1 MAESKKKSVGSGSA
15 GKTHPLEG
23 PSSPGLENDVLSREE
38 LETLSLLQLVDQI
51 VAKLPPRHSAIMD
64 MVYLRDRV
72 AEVEEINDQARQ
84 TIEKLEAVVEKLRS
98 PAFRVGTFLMPVE
111 PDKAHV
117 CVSGTDYV
125 CRIDPQLPLAS
136 LQIGQRVLLNE
147 AFAVVQGLGFDRH
160 GPIVRVD
167 ELLSGGRLRIGQES
181 GLISSVLLRSALLV
195 KEKIKPAMEVRL
207 DANQRVALEVIGV
220 GKRIE
225 RALET
230 VTELPWSAVGGQTE
244 AVQEIRDTIELPFL
258 HRGLFKRFE
267 HTVPKGFLLH
277 GPPGCGKTLLGKA
290 TAYNLRQQI
299 RTETGVDHPEFFLHV
314 KGPEI
319 LNMWVG
325 ESERQVRDLF
335 AQCRERAAEGSLAF
349 LFIDEAESI
358 LGTRRA
364 GRYSTILSTLVPMFC
379 SEMDGLEPLQNV
391 VVILASNRA
400 DLIDPAILRPG
411 RIDRKIKVNRP
422 TQEGAQRIYEIYL
435 KESLPLDEPKA
446 VLAQAIT
453 DTHYAKSVENQFLE
467 ITYRSGKKD
476 FLYRGDLGSGA
487 IIAAIV
493 ERAKSLAIKRS
504 ILTKQETNL
513 TREDLVQA
521 LQKEYSENDLFPP
534 TDITEDWLK
543 LTDFDPDNVIKLAP
557 IRPRKKDSLGS
568 GDGDQNDYPVRHR
581 NGNRYRQ
588 GKGRKRGR
596 RRRVHGLGAQRD
608 QVRGPHAMGLQLR
621 GPSRRHAR
629 LSRRGTA
636 PGRR

>member
-1 MAESKKKSVGSGSA
+1 MAESKKK
-15 GKTHPLEG
+15 PLTG
-23 PSSPGLENDVLSREE
+23 GAPSSKSHPGDGPGVPHLENELLDREQ
-38 LETLSLLQLVDQI
+38 LEALSLLQLTDMI

-64 MVYLRDRV
+64 MVYLRDRI
-72 AEVEEINDQARQ
+72 VEIEEMNDQARQ
-84 TIEKLEAVVEKLRS
+84 TIEKLDAVVEKLRS

-125 CRIDPQLPLAS
+125 CRIDPQVPLAS
-136 LQIGQRVLLNE
+136 LQVGQRVLLNE
-147 AFAVVQGLGFDRH
+147 AFAVVQGLGFDRN

-167 ELLSGGRLRIGQES
+167 ELLSGGRLRTGQEA
-181 GLISSVLLRSALLV
+181 GLLNAVLLRSALLA
-195 KEKIKPAMEVRL
+195 KEKLKPGMEVRL
-207 DANQRVALEVIGV
+207 DANQRAALEVIGV
-220 GKRIE
+220 GRRIE
-225 RALET
+225 RSLET
-230 VTELPWSAVGGQTE
+230 VTALPWSSIGGQAE
-244 AVQEIRDTIELPFL
+244 AVQAIRDTIELPFL
-258 HRGLFKRFE
+258 HRELFKRFE

-299 RTETGVDHPEFFLHV
+299 RAETGVDRPEFFLHV

-364 GRYSTILSTLVPMFC
+364 GRYSSILSTLVPMFC

-422 TQEGAQRIYEIYL
+422 TQEGARAIYEIYL
-435 KESLPLDEPKA
+435 KDSLPMAEPKEAMASA
-446 VLAQAIT
+446 VTNL
-453 DTHYAKSVENQFLE
+453 HYGKTAENQFLE
-467 ITYRSGKKD
+467 ITFRSGKRE
-476 FLYRGDLGSGA
+476 FLYRGDLASGA

-504 ILTKQETNL
+504 IETKSETKL
-513 TREDLVQA
+513 DPADLAQA
-521 LQKEYSENDLFPP
+521 LRQEYVENDLFPP

-543 LTDFDPDNVIKLAP
+543 LTDFDPENVIKLAP
-557 IRPRKKDSLGS
+557 VRPRKKD
-568 GDGDQNDYPVRHR
+568 
-581 NGNRYRQ
+581 
-588 GKGRKRGR
+588 
-596 RRRVHGLGAQRD
+596 AI
-608 QVRGPHAMGLQLR
+608 
-621 GPSRRHAR
+621 
-629 LSRRGTA
+629 GT
-636 PGRR
+636 GIV